1 MSDGPTDSTMVGPVA
16 PPSATVTPS
25 RKRPRNWAP
34 ILLTALITVGYFSAL
49 VFVLTQPVPKESERI
64 IDMMLGTLTTV
75 WIMAVSYFFGTTAGS
90 ERKTEYLA
98 KSGPVD
104 PH

>member
-1 MSDGPTDSTMVGPVA
+1 MPDEPV
-16 PPSATVTPS
+16 PSA
-25 RKRPRNWAP
+25 PRRRWDLAP
-34 ILLTALITVGYFSAL
+34 MLLAVVITSGYFAAL

-90 ERKTEYLA
+90 AQKTELLA
-98 KSGPVD
+98 KSGPVE
-104 PH
+104 P

>member
-1 MSDGPTDSTMVGPVA
+1 MPDAPVPSKPRRRWDLA
-16 PPSATVTPS
+16 PM
-25 RKRPRNWAP
+25 
-34 ILLTALITVGYFSAL
+34 LLAIVITAGYFAAL

-90 ERKTEYLA
+90 ARKNEIIA
-98 KSGPVD
+98 KAGPVEA
-104 PH
+104 P

>member
-1 MSDGPTDSTMVGPVA
+1 MPDETMISKPRRWNVA
-16 PPSATVTPS
+16 PM
-25 RKRPRNWAP
+25 
-34 ILLTALITVGYFSAL
+34 LLAVVITLGYFAAL

-90 ERKTEYLA
+90 AKKTELLA
-98 KSGPVD
+98 KAGPVE
-104 PH
+104 PS